1 MNSNAR
7 DEFLRDERLADL
19 LAQEATEGL
28 GAAEKAE
35 LERLL
40 GAHPGADRE
49 ALERVASALMLAGD
63 LDAEPLPAG
72 LRGRLVE
79 QGQQWVAAAKGA
91 GGAQDPRTA
100 VAAAASVTSL
110 PEAREARAAR
120 RGAVPAH
127 SAHWGWWV
135 AAAAVVIAVVG
146 WYPRLANTPSV
157 PVASEVP
164 PPPQPA
170 AAQLREELL
179 RVAASR
185 LVRWDWATT
194 EDPAA
199 AGVTGDVVWD
209 PVTQKGYMRFVGL
222 PANDAKQNQY
232 QLWIFDAERDE
243 RYPVDGGVFDVP
255 AGRTEVVVPIDARL
269 GVAKP
274 ALFAVTVEKPGG
286 VVVSSRERIVVLA
299 KPAQA

>member
-1 MNSNAR
+1 MNNTR
-7 DEFLRDERLADL
+7 HDDFLRDERLADL

-28 GAAEKAE
+28 GANERAE
-35 LERLL
+35 LDRLL
-40 GAHPGADRE
+40 GAHPGADRG
-49 ALERVASALMLAGD
+49 ALERVAASIMLAGN
-63 LDAEPLPAG
+63 LDAEPLPPA
-72 LRGRLVE
+72 LRGRLVA
-79 QGQQWVAAAKGA
+79 QGERWVAEN
-91 GGAQDPRTA
+91 
-100 VAAAASVTSL
+100 AAAAPTGAGASVASL
-110 PEAREARAAR
+110 PAAREARAAR
-120 RGAVPAH
+120 AGRAVPAH

-146 WYPRLANTPSV
+146 WYPRLANTPPA
-157 PVASEVP
+157 PVAMDRPV
-164 PPPQPA
+164 PPQPS

-179 RVAASR
+179 RASADR

-209 PVTQKGYMRFVGL
+209 PVTQQGYMRFVGL
-222 PANDAKQNQY
+222 PANDARQQQY

-255 AGRTEVVVPIDARL
+255 SGRTEVVVPIDARL
-269 GVAKP
+269 AVAKP

-299 KPAQA
+299 KPA

>member
-1 MNSNAR
+1 MNNTR
-7 DEFLRDERLADL
+7 QDDFLSDERLADL
-19 LAQEATEGL
+19 LAQEATGGL
-28 GAAEKAE
+28 DANERAE
-35 LERLL
+35 LDRLL
-40 GAHPGADRE
+40 GAHPGADRG
-49 ALERVASALMLAGD
+49 ALERVAAAVMLAGN
-63 LDAEPLPAG
+63 LDAEPLPAA

-79 QGQQWVAAAKGA
+79 QGQRWVAEN
-91 GGAQDPRTA
+91 
-100 VAAAASVTSL
+100 AAATRPAAGASVASL
-110 PEAREARAAR
+110 PAAREARAAR
-120 RGAVPAH
+120 AGRAVPAH

-146 WYPRLANTPSV
+146 WYPRLANTPPA
-157 PVASEVP
+157 PVAVDRPAP
-164 PPPQPA
+164 PLPS
-170 AAQLREELL
+170 AAQQREELL
-179 RVAASR
+179 RAAANR

-209 PVTQKGYMRFVGL
+209 PVTQQGYMRFVGL
-222 PANDAKQNQY
+222 PANDARQQQY

-269 GVAKP
+269 AVAKP

-299 KPAQA
+299 KPA

>member
-1 MNSNAR
+1 MNNIR
-7 DEFLRDERLADL
+7 HDDFLRDERLADL

-28 GAAEKAE
+28 DAPARAE

-40 GAHPGADRE
+40 SAYPGADRG
-49 ALERVASALMLAGD
+49 ALERVAGAVMLAGE
-63 LDAEPLPAG
+63 LDAEPLPPA
-72 LRGRLVE
+72 LHGRLLE
-79 QGQQWVAAAKGA
+79 QGRRWAAENATAARPAA
-91 GGAQDPRTA
+91 G
-100 VAAAASVTSL
+100 ASVASL
-110 PEAREARAAR
+110 PAAREARAAR
-120 RGAVPAH
+120 AGGAVPAH

-146 WYPRLANTPSV
+146 WYPRLANTPPA
-157 PVASEVP
+157 PVAVDRP
-164 PPPQPA
+164 APPQPG
-170 AAQLREELL
+170 AAQQREELL
-179 RVAASR
+179 RAAADR

-194 EDPAA
+194 PDPAA

-209 PVTQKGYMRFVGL
+209 PVTQRGYMRFVGL
-222 PANDAKQNQY
+222 PANDASQQQY

-269 GVAKP
+269 AVAKP

-299 KPAQA
+299 KPA

>member
-1 MNSNAR
+1 MNNTR
-7 DEFLRDERLADL
+7 HDDFLRDDRLADL
-19 LAQEATEGL
+19 LAQDATEGL
-28 GAAEKAE
+28 DANERAE
-35 LERLL
+35 LDRLL
-40 GAHPGADRE
+40 GAHPGADRG
-49 ALERVASALMLAGD
+49 ALERVAAAVMLAGE
-63 LDAEPLPAG
+63 LDAEPLPAA

-79 QGQQWVAAAKGA
+79 QGQRWVAEN
-91 GGAQDPRTA
+91 
-100 VAAAASVTSL
+100 AAAARPAGPATVASL
-110 PEAREARAAR
+110 PAARDARAAR
-120 RGAVPAH
+120 AGRAVPAH

-146 WYPRLANTPSV
+146 WYPRLANTPPA
-157 PVASEVP
+157 PVAMDRPV
-164 PPPQPA
+164 PPQPS
-170 AAQLREELL
+170 AAQQREELL
-179 RVAASR
+179 RGAADR

-209 PVTQKGYMRFVGL
+209 PVTQRGYMRFVGL
-222 PANDAKQNQY
+222 PANDARQQQY

-299 KPAQA
+299 KPA

>member
-1 MNSNAR
+1 MNSNR
-7 DEFLRDERLADL
+7 QDEFLRDERLADL

-28 GAAEKAE
+28 GATEKAE

-40 GAHPGADRE
+40 AAHPEADRE
-49 ALERVASALMLAGD
+49 AFERVAAALMLAGE
-63 LDAEPLPAG
+63 LDTEPLPAG

-79 QGQQWVAAAKGA
+79 QGERWVAGA
-91 GGAQDPRTA
+91 TA
-100 VAAAASVTSL
+100 PAASSTARSPNVTSL
-110 PEAREARAAR
+110 PEAREARDARSAR
-120 RGAVPAH
+120 RNAVPAH

-157 PVASEVP
+157 PVAAEIP
-164 PPPQPA
+164 PPPQPG

-179 RVAASR
+179 RVAANR

-194 EDPAA
+194 QDPAA

-222 PANDAKQNQY
+222 PANDARQAQY
-232 QLWIFDAERDE
+232 QLWIFDAERDD

-255 AGRTEVVVPIDARL
+255 SGRTEVVVPIDARL